1 MQHYITDHIF
11 INIHYKFFFLI
22 NRVFFCR
29 FFIGKNKLMKLA
41 LGDDEKHEIKPNIS
55 KIAEVCLYDHICIYC
70 VVFIY
75 NIKNIFLFINLC
87 IILGRMK
94 NMLPHITYMFQ
105 YNICKEP
112 KKIIYMCFYTFFAY
126 HLLLQL
132 LVGNRILLITK
143 DEPLKVIK
151 FFNEFQPEEYIIHGN
166 ISKENI
172 VLKCGEVL
180 NAPVSMQKDL
190 QKLKVNF
197 DIVDQKII
205 IKEDKVLAEKDK
217 LVSLENAKLLR
228 MLNMKIG
235 KFDISVL
242 AYWHSNNFVSL
253 MHK

>member
-1 MQHYITDHIF
+1 MPKSKRNITISLTKVKKKLNKKELKDQKFSELKKHASIQNIYIYALDVRTHSNNNLKKVIDHF
-11 INIHYKFFFLI
+11 KPSGGK
-22 NRVFFCR
+22 

-41 LGDDEKHEIKPNIS
+41 LGDDEKHEIKPNVS
-55 KIAEVCLYDHICIYC
+55 KIAE
-70 VVFIY
+70 
-75 NIKNIFLFINLC
+75 
-87 IILGRMK
+87 
-94 NMLPHITYMFQ
+94 
-105 YNICKEP
+105 
-112 KKIIYMCFYTFFAY
+112 
-126 HLLLQL
+126 L

-166 ISKENI
+166 ISKEDI
-172 VLKCGEVL
+172 TLKCGDVL
-180 NAPVSMQKDL
+180 NVPVSMQKDL

-242 AYWHSNNFVSL
+242 AYWHLNNFVSL
-253 MHK
+253 MQK

>member
-1 MQHYITDHIF
+1 MPKSKRNITISLTKVKKKLNKKELKDQKFSELKKHASIQNIYIYALDVRTHSNNNLKKVIEYF
-11 INIHYKFFFLI
+11 KPSGGK
-22 NRVFFCR
+22 

-41 LGDDEKHEIKPNIS
+41 LGDDEKHEIKPNVS
-55 KIAEVCLYDHICIYC
+55 KIAE
-70 VVFIY
+70 
-75 NIKNIFLFINLC
+75 
-87 IILGRMK
+87 
-94 NMLPHITYMFQ
+94 
-105 YNICKEP
+105 
-112 KKIIYMCFYTFFAY
+112 
-126 HLLLQL
+126 L

-166 ISKENI
+166 ISKEDI
-172 VLKCGEVL
+172 TLKCGDVL
-180 NAPVSMQKDL
+180 NVPVSMQKDL

-242 AYWHSNNFVSL
+242 AYWHLNNFVSL
-253 MHK
+253 MQK